1 MDTGLLLLAG
11 AWLAYFAL
19 HSVFASLTLKRHVAA
34 HHARWMPAYRLTFN
48 VLAVLLLLPLLA
60 WVLLDPGPMVWD
72 WPGYWGW
79 FANAL
84 ALAALAGFF
93 LSLRYYDTD
102 EFFGFRQ
109 LRERENR
116 VEDQERLR
124 ISPLHRY
131 VRHPWYGLGLA
142 LIWTRDLTAAWVVSC
157 VAMTAYFWLGSMLE
171 ERKLV
176 AYHGEAYRRYREK
189 VPRML
194 PRPWRRLS
202 AEEAAEL
209 ERLQH

>member
-1 MDTGLLLLAG
+1 MRPELTILLV
-11 AWLAYFAL
+11 AWVGYFAL
-19 HSVFASLTLKRHVAA
+19 HSLFASLRFKRWVARRCPGCTASYRLAFNAWAVVSLLPPLYLTYAYRGPTLWSWQGGWSWLAWGLSLAAVAA
-34 HHARWMPAYRLTFN
+34 F
-48 VLAVLLLLPLLA
+48 
-60 WVLLDPGPMVWD
+60 VW
-72 WPGYWGW
+72 
-79 FANAL
+79 
-84 ALAALAGFF
+84 
-93 LSLRYYDTD
+93 STRYYDLR
-102 EFFGFRQ
+102 EFLGLRQ
-109 LRERENR
+109 LQRQESR